1 MVGER
6 GRTELYIV
14 EYGTWIVVMHNG
26 ESCQPRV
33 CGHYGEDRVNP
44 DDSHGVPSCV
54 SADVGEVSTGAG
66 ADLWNQVFSG
76 GNLRTALERVKTN
89 KGAAG
94 VDGVGVE
101 DIDVYLREHWS
112 GIRER
117 LDAGTYKPL
126 PVREVMILKPSGGW
140 RMLGVPTVVDRVI
153 CQAIAQVL
161 TPIFDVGFVPVSFGF
176 RPQRSAHMALKTARG
191 FLNEGY
197 VWVVEVDLSKYFDTV
212 NHDMLMSRVARK
224 VDDKRVLKLI
234 RAYLNAGIM
243 ADGVV
248 RCSDAGTP
256 QGSPLSPLLS
266 NIMLDDFDHYL
277 ASKGTKFVRY
287 ADDIRVFVRSKR
299 AAQRALA
306 QSGKFLEGK
315 LKLRVNQEKSTICHA
330 IKAELLGYGFYL
342 VRGDQYR
349 FRLTKATKMRVLAR
363 VKELTARSW
372 SVSMEY
378 RIDRLNKYLRGWLGY
393 FALADAK
400 VFLNRLDEH
409 LRRRLRMCVWKQW
422 KRIRTRIRNLC
433 RLGVDKQKAYEWA
446 NTSKS
451 YWRIAGSWVLTTTLT
466 NAYWNDQ
473 NLVSAVAYWN
483 YKHSQYSVLV

>member
-1 MVGER
+1 
-6 GRTELYIV
+6 
-14 EYGTWIVVMHNG
+14 MHNG
-26 ESCQPRV
+26 ENCQPRV
-33 CGHYGEDRVNP
+33 CGHHEEDRVNP
-44 DDSHGVPSCV
+44 EGSQGVSSYV

-66 ADLWNQVFSG
+66 VDLWNQVFSG
-76 GNLRTALERVKTN
+76 DNLRTALERVKAN

-94 VDGVGVE
+94 VDGVSVE
-101 DIDVYLREHWS
+101 DIDTYLQEHWV
-112 GIRER
+112 GIRQR
-117 LDAGTYKPL
+117 LNAGTYKPL
-126 PVREVMILKPSGGW
+126 PVREVMIPKPSGGQ

-161 TPIFDVGFVPVSFGF
+161 TPIFDRGFVPVSFGF
-176 RPQRSAHMALKTARG
+176 RPNRSAHMALKTARKYV
-191 FLNEGY
+191 NDGY

-224 VDDKRVLKLI
+224 IDDKRVLKLI

-243 ADGVV
+243 AGGVV
-248 RCSDAGTP
+248 RYGDQGTP

-277 ASKGTKFVRY
+277 LAKGTKFVRY

-330 IKAELLGYGFYL
+330 GKAELLGYGFYPA
-342 VRGDQYR
+342 RGGEYR
-349 FRLTKATKMRVLAR
+349 FRLTLATKAR
-363 VKELTARSW
+363 IWTQIKELTARSW
-372 SVSMEY
+372 SVAMEY

-400 VFLNRLDEH
+400 SFLTRLDEH
-409 LRRRLRMCVWKQW
+409 IRRRLRMCVWKQW
-422 KRIRTRIRNLC
+422 KCIRTKIRNLR
-433 RLGVDKQKAYEWA
+433 RLGIRKQLAYEWA
-446 NTSKS
+446 NSSKS
-451 YWRIAGSWVLTTTLT
+451 YWRIAGSWVLTIVLN
-466 NAYWNDQ
+466 NAYWDNQ
-473 NLVSAVAYWN
+473 NLVSALRYWD